1 MELQEM
7 LSILDN
13 AIEGRPNSTLSE
25 HARRLQEVRDS
36 LASGPH
42 VVADAPSAPPPRL
55 DTFCVDIVLS
65 EEYQAVDKEEAW
77 EMALNHLSSRKGMS
91 IISHKIRRLV
101 PPPEGFL

>member
-25 HARRLQEVRDS
+25 HSRRLQQVRDS

-55 DTFCVDIVLS
+55 AKFFVDIVLS
-65 EEYQAVDKEEAW
+65 EEYEAVDEDEAW
-77 EMALNHLSSRKGMS
+77 EMALSHISSRKGMM
-91 IISHKIRRLV
+91 ITSHKIRRLN

>member
-7 LSILDN
+7 LSVLDN

-25 HARRLQEVRDS
+25 HSRALQRVRDS

-55 DTFCVDIVLS
+55 DHYYVEVTLGDTVLAAN
-65 EEYQAVDKEEAW
+65 EDEAW
-77 EMALNHLSSRKGMS
+77 EMIMDKISTRKGMS
-91 IISHKIRRLV
+91 LV
-101 PPPEGFL
+101 GHTVQNDGPDS